1 MEGCV
6 CKHAIFRDMNVLDDS
21 IHTRH
26 NEEEN
31 MQTSRHKA
39 RT

>member
-6 CKHAIFRDMNVLDDS
+6 CKHAIFRDKNVLDDLK
-21 IHTRH
+21 RQ

-31 MQTSRHKA
+31 MQTSGHKA